1 MPHSSATWSLA
12 HGHASLSKA
21 ECRLFAALSRL
32 RAVLAQTRGIPPQTR
47 GIPPQTCGIPP
58 LLFAISMRTCGVL
71 PPTWRGFGVECGI
84 SFFTHLKP
92 PLRGRKTTRLCRT
105 LQASDDRSQI
115 TLAFSYVMP
124 PLKSVAAHD
133 APHSKAAVI
142 IVKPL
147 SLAEAE
153 QELQKCGT
161 KNRRLCFV
169 NWLPSSFCSCL
180 SPPH

>member
-32 RAVLAQTRGIPPQTR
+32 RAVLAQTRA
-47 GIPPQTCGIPP
+47 IPPQTCGIPP